1 MWTQQAASASK
12 TDAKRFIAATSK
24 DEKVMINN
32 FEAAYRLLNNGQVP
46 LDAKYPKFQQKLDLF
61 FIDHDWVPL
70 LVQESY
76 LNSMQQRD
84 SLEDIE
90 AMAQASEFISLGDT
104 VNR

>member
-1 MWTQQAASASK
+1 MWTQQAANAGK
-12 TDAKRFIAATSK
+12 GDAKKFIASTCK

-32 FEAAYRLLNNGQVP
+32 FEAAFRLLNNGAVP
-46 LDAKYPKFQQKLDLF
+46 LEPKYAKFYQKLDLF

-84 SLEDIE
+84 SMEDIE
-90 AMAQASEFISLGDT
+90 AWPMQLSSS
-104 VNR
+104 R